1 MAALLAG
8 GAFLLVAEA
17 GDDAPQHRILR
28 PVRGRR
34 DATWWIRIGD
44 PDATVSALFD
54 RLLDDRAVRIAV
66 IVIWWW
72 LGWFFLAGQTL

>member
-1 MAALLAG
+1 MTLLSTGYFGLCAAALVL
-8 GAFLLVAEA
+8 
-17 GDDAPQHRILR
+17 
-28 PVRGRR
+28 
-34 DATWWIRIGD
+34 ATWWIRIGD

-72 LGWFFLAGQTL
+72 LGWHFLAGQTL